1 MHDHLSML
9 QSAPLSLPAL
19 MAAVFMAGLTGGFG
33 HCVGMCGPFVLA
45 QVGAAPG
52 RAGGP
57 ALLRAA
63 GGLLLPYHLGRM
75 TTYAALGAVAGG
87 LSSLV
92 VQVTEY
98 RWLLALFLGVAAAL
112 FLRQGL
118 AGLGRVAPR
127 LLRLLPAGRLS
138 LGTVGAARLTA
149 ALARPLRPLFADPRG
164 LNGYFLGIL
173 LGFIP
178 CGMVYAALAA
188 AVSSGSALG
197 GALVLA
203 AFALGTVPSLMTVA
217 VAGRAVG
224 RQFGAY
230 AAWVTPPLMLLNAA
244 LLFSLAF
251 GVLDKAPF

>member
-1 MHDHLSML
+1 MHDHLSLL

-45 QVGAAPG
+45 QVGAAGEASGPALA
-52 RAGGP
+52 RAGG
-57 ALLRAA
+57 A
-63 GGLLLPYHLGRM
+63 LLLPYHLGRL

-87 LSSLV
+87 LSGLV
-92 VQVTEY
+92 VRATEY
-98 RWLLALFLGVAAAL
+98 RWLLALFLGIAALL

-127 LLRLLPAGRLS
+127 LLRLVPAGRFS
-138 LGTVGAARLTA
+138 LGTAGAARLTA
-149 ALARPLRPLFADPRG
+149 FLARPLRRLFADPRG
-164 LNGYFLGIL
+164 LNGYFLGVL

-188 AVSSGSALG
+188 AVSSGSAAG

-203 AFALGTVPSLMTVA
+203 AFAVGTVPSLMTVA

-224 RQFGAY
+224 RQFAGL
-230 AAWVTPPLMLLNAA
+230 AAWITPPLMLLNAA

-251 GVLDKAPF
+251 GVLDRAPF

>member
-45 QVGAAPG
+45 QVGAGEAA
-52 RAGGP
+52 RP
-57 ALLRAA
+57 ALARPA
-63 GGLLLPYHLGRM
+63 GVLLLPYHLGRM

-87 LSSLV
+87 LSGLV
-92 VQVTEY
+92 VRATEY
-98 RWLLALFLGVAAAL
+98 RWLLAVFLGIAALL

-127 LLRLLPAGRLS
+127 LVRLVPAGRFS
-138 LGTVGAARLTA
+138 LGTAGAARLTA
-149 ALARPLRPLFADPRG
+149 ALARPLRRLFADPRG
-164 LNGYFLGIL
+164 LNGYLLGVL

-188 AVSSGSALG
+188 AVSSGSAGG

-203 AFALGTVPSLMTVA
+203 AFAVGTAPSLMTVA

-224 RQFGAY
+224 RQFSGV

-244 LLFSLAF
+244 LLLSLAF
-251 GVLDKAPF
+251 GVLDRSPF

>member
-45 QVGAAPG
+45 QVGAGEA
-52 RAGGP
+52 AGP
-57 ALLRAA
+57 ALIRPA
-63 GGLLLPYHLGRM
+63 GILLLPYHLGRM

-87 LSSLV
+87 LSGLV
-92 VQVTEY
+92 VRATEF
-98 RWLLALFLGVAAAL
+98 RWLLAVFLGIAALL

-127 LLRLLPAGRLS
+127 LVRLVPAGRFS
-138 LGTVGAARLTA
+138 LGTAGAARLTA
-149 ALARPLRPLFADPRG
+149 ALARPLRRLFADPRG
-164 LNGYFLGIL
+164 LNGYLLGVL

-188 AVSSGSALG
+188 AVSSGSAGG

-203 AFALGTVPSLMTVA
+203 AFAVGTAPSLMTVA

-224 RQFGAY
+224 RQFSGV

-244 LLFSLAF
+244 LLLSLAF
-251 GVLDKAPF
+251 GVLDRSPF